1 MPKMRTRKS
10 AAKRFKVSANMK
22 IKRSKAYASHL
33 LTKKNTKRKR
43 NLRKSGYVFPTEYR
57 RVKRMLCI

>member
-10 AAKRFKVSANMK
+10 AAKRFAVTANKK

-43 NLRKSGYVFPTEYR
+43 NLRKPGYVFPTEYR